1 MNGKLTEQLRKL
13 AKQVVY
19 LLTLISLSF
28 QTSQTLFYTSKW
40 NSHNVVIVIIPEINS
55 RFWLKVIFL
64 SIFSKLQDVRL
75 VREDEVQKKA
85 LQEYDLMQEK

>member
-1 MNGKLTEQLRKL
+1 MSPCNSLQMPTDK
-13 AKQVVY
+13 AKSVRP
-19 LLTLISLSF
+19 F
-28 QTSQTLFYTSKW
+28 QTSQTLFYSSKW
-40 NSHNVVIVIIPEINS
+40 NSHNVVIVINPKINS